1 MESYCKSS
9 VNTVISG
16 KNLIT
21 SDGWTSMSG
30 VQPSQASFK
39 EYNTKYSDG
48 TAVSLSGRKGTVLS
62 SSDAKSVTILGY
74 LDGWTPT
81 YL

>member
-1 MESYCKSS
+1 MINSA
-9 VNTVISG
+9 
-16 KNLIT
+16 
-21 SDGWTSMSG
+21 GWTSMNG
-30 VQPSQASFK
+30 VQPSQVSFK

-48 TAVSLSGRKGTVLS
+48 TTVSLSGRKGTVLS
-62 SSDAKSVTILGY
+62 SSDAKSVTVLGY